1 VLTLL
6 TVIRLDTSLWYH
18 ACSFYTV
25 TSMFP
30 LNRLFRPHYRI
41 LLLLTVLFSSVVA
54 AQSFDNVDQANP
66 DIRVE
71 QLLSGLGVPW
81 GMAFVSPQR
90 MLITE
95 RSGQAHLLDLQ
106 TRALETLQGLPEIV
120 AEGQGGLLD
129 VVVGPNYQSDGWIY
143 FTYSRP
149 ANAEAATTLARARLD
164 NLQLVDWQD
173 LLITDSATS
182 SRNHFGSRIAFDQK
196 GHVFFGVGD
205 RGERHEAQ
213 NLSNHQGTIMRLNL
227 DGSVPADNPF
237 MRDTSVRAEIWSYG
251 HRNPQGM
258 AYDLQHQRLWSIEHG
273 PRGGDEIN
281 RVLPARNYGWPVI
294 SHGKEYWGPI
304 SIGDGTSKAGMEQP
318 YKVYIPSIAP
328 GSLMLYRGA
337 AFPQW
342 QGSLFA
348 GALKLRHLN
357 HISLSASGEVIGE
370 QRLLE
375 DLQERIRALLQG
387 PEGWI
392 YFSTDSGRI
401 LRMRP
406 AS

>member
-1 VLTLL
+1 MLTL
-6 TVIRLDTSLWYH
+6 
-18 ACSFYTV
+18 
-25 TSMFP
+25 
-30 LNRLFRPHYRI
+30 NRPSRPHYRI
-41 LLLLTVLFSSVVA
+41 LLLLTALFSSVVV
-54 AQSFDNVDQANP
+54 AQSFHDVDQDNP

-71 QLLSGLGVPW
+71 QLVSELGVPW
-81 GMAFVSPQR
+81 GIAFISPQR

-95 RSGQAHLLDLQ
+95 RNGQARLLDLQ
-106 TRALETLQGLPEIV
+106 TGALANLRGLPEI
-120 AEGQGGLLD
+120 AAKGQGGLLD

-143 FTYSRP
+143 FTYSKP
-149 ANAEAATTLARARLD
+149 ANAGAATTLARAHLD

-173 LLITDSATS
+173 LLVTDSATS
-182 SRNHFGSRIAFDQK
+182 SGNHFGSRIAFDRN

-227 DGSVPADNPF
+227 DGSLPSDNPF
-237 MRDTSVRAEIWSYG
+237 MRDASVRAEIWSYG

-258 AYDLQHQRLWSIEHG
+258 AYDPQHQRLWSIEHG

-318 YKVYIPSIAP
+318 YKVYVPSIAP
-328 GSLMLYRGA
+328 GSLMLYSGD
-337 AFPQW
+337 AFPEW

-357 HISLSASGEVIGE
+357 RISLSANGEVIGE

-375 DLQERIRALLQG
+375 DFEERIRALVQG

-401 LRMRP
+401 LRIRP